1 MACTIVEEAFFNMRM
16 IMLSLDCEK
25 VPQIPMCACIGY
37 FDGMHRGHQ
46 ALIAETVAMA
56 KEKDAETAMIT
67 FDPDP
72 WVTIKGLQ
80 NVKHI
85 TTIRQRINKAVSFGI
100 ENIVVL
106 KFTKE
111 MAQLSPEDFVTKV
124 LGKLN
129 LKGIVCG
136 FDFHYGSMGMGSS
149 ETLQKDASYDVKV
162 VGEVDDETGKIS
174 STRISQC
181 ISEGDMEQASEMLG
195 YYYSIEGV
203 VVHGRQLGTEIG
215 FPTANIDYS
224 EEYLLPKPG
233 VYACI
238 AHIGGRKYRAMANLG
253 HNPTFNYRQNLSL
266 EAYLLDFDGDIY
278 ENTIRLDFVHF
289 MREEMSFRSK
299 ENLIL
304 QLEQDVRNVRKMIDQ
319 L

>member
-1 MACTIVEEAFFNMRM
+1 MRM
-16 IMLSLDCEK
+16 IMLSVDCTN

-56 KEKDAETAMIT
+56 KEKNCEAALIT

-72 WVTIKGLQ
+72 WVTIKGLKD
-80 NVKHI
+80 VKHI

-100 ENIVVL
+100 QNIIVL
-106 KFTKE
+106 KFTAE
-111 MAQLSPEDFVTKV
+111 MAQLSPQDFVQRV

-129 LKGIVCG
+129 LHGLICG
-136 FDFHYGSMGMGSS
+136 FDFHYGAMGRGDSVS
-149 ETLQKDASYDVKV
+149 LKDEASYDVKV
-162 VGEVDDETGKIS
+162 VGEVDDALGKIS

-181 ISEGDMEQASEMLG
+181 IANGDMEQAAEMMG
-195 YYYSIEGV
+195 SYYSIEGI
-203 VVHGRQLGTEIG
+203 VVHGRHIGTDIG

-224 EEYLLPKPG
+224 DEYILPKPG

-238 AHIGGRKYRAMANLG
+238 AYVGGKKYRAMTNLG
-253 HNPTFNYRQNLSL
+253 HNPTFNYRQELSL
-266 EAYLLDFDGDIY
+266 EAYLLDFKGDIY
-278 ENTIRLDFVHF
+278 ENNIRLDFLHF
-289 MREEMSFRSK
+289 MRDEMSFHSK

-304 QLEQDVRNVRKMIDQ
+304 QLEQDVRNVRRLIDTYE
-319 L
+319 